1 MRPRVLKK
9 KDTFIVETIISG
21 KAVIRIDEG
30 SINDSVED
38 IVIRSGL
45 NKINEYRF
53 YWLIGLFNDQK
64 LSWPGIQFLCS
75 VVIDINIIL

>member
-21 KAVIRIDEG
+21 KVVIRIDEG

-53 YWLIGLFNDQK
+53 Y
-64 LSWPGIQFLCS
+64 
-75 VVIDINIIL
+75 